1 MTLFKTTDE
10 QRVQCAVIAVA
21 MKTAGLPTNFIAGW
35 LELADHDKGMFE
47 LGELWHEESSEE
59 ERDELV
65 VAIQELLDEA
75 AELPNRTVEKPRM
88 SFDQLDEVAEAI
100 IEHKRKLRETI
111 DRDHGGVSAAAA
123 KIGMPQPSLS
133 RFLSSASMPRRSTLY
148 RIARG
153 LGLDEAEIV
162 TEWVR

>member
-10 QRVQCAVIAVA
+10 QRVQRAVIAVA
-21 MKTAGLPTNFIAGW
+21 MRNAGLPTHFIGGW
-35 LELADHDKGMFE
+35 MELSDHDKGVFE
-47 LGELWHEESSEE
+47 LGELWYEESDED

-65 VAIQELLDEA
+65 AAIQELLDEA
-75 AELPNRTVEKPRM
+75 AELPSRPIEKPRIG
-88 SFDQLDEVAEAI
+88 FGKLDDVADSI
-100 IEHKRKLRETI
+100 VEHKRRLREMI

-133 RFLSSASMPRRSTLY
+133 RFLSSASMPRRTTLY

-153 LGLDEAEIV
+153 LGLDESAIV